1 MPFDAVFLSAV
12 ADELRAQTLTC
23 RVDKVQQPERD
34 TVILHLRAPGMSAR
48 LLLSASTNHPRAHLS
63 TRSFENPAQ
72 PPMFCMLLRKHLTGG
87 RLSAITQPPMERLLD
102 FSFDC
107 TDELGESVQK
117 HLILEL
123 MGRNSNLI
131 LTDGTGRVLDC
142 LRRVDFEMSAERQL
156 LPGLYYRLPP
166 TQGKR
171 SPFETDTDTLAQ
183 LLCAQTGQ
191 KQFDAWLLDTFGG
204 ISPLLCRELA
214 FRIFGDVDTDI
225 AALSQ
230 DAKRQ
235 AAVSLYEQFSAL
247 ADGKKAPVLLVKQ
260 DRPWDFTCIPI
271 AQYGGFVRC
280 ELQQGFSQ
288 LLDSFYGE
296 RDHAE
301 RLRQKTQAVRK
312 LLTNLCNRTARKLA
326 LQKKELAGTYD
337 RERLRRLGDIV
348 TANLHAIA
356 RGQSRLRAV
365 DFYDPDM
372 QEIDIPL
379 NPALSPQQNAAKF
392 YKDYQK
398 AKTAERVLTG
408 QIARG
413 ETELDY
419 LESVLEALS
428 RAESER
434 DIQQIRAELAD
445 GGYLREQTQK
455 KRMKLPPAKPMQF
468 RSTEGYTILA
478 GRNNQQNDMLTTKLA
493 EKGDIWLHAQKIHG
507 SHVIIVCAGQTPSDE
522 TVTEAMTL
530 AAYYSQ
536 SREGQNVPVDYTRVK
551 NVKKPNGAKPG
562 MVIYDRYATGY
573 VTPDAALAEKLKVEK
588 S

>member
-72 PPMFCMLLRKHLTGG
+72 PPMFCMLLRKHLAGG

-142 LRRVDFEMSAERQL
+142 LRRVDFEMSAGRQL

-536 SREGQNVPVDYTRVK
+536 SCEGQNVPVDYTRVK

-562 MVIYDRYATGY
+562 MVVYDRYATGY
-573 VTPDAALAEKLKVEK
+573 VTPDAALVEKLKVEK

>member
-102 FSFDC
+102 FSFEC

-171 SPFETDTDTLAQ
+171 SPFETDADMLAQ

-230 DAKRQ
+230 DAKQQ
-235 AAVSLYEQFSAL
+235 AAFSLHEQFSAL

-301 RLRQKTQAVRK
+301 RLRQKTQAMRK

-326 LQKKELAGTYD
+326 LQKKELAGTHD

-398 AKTAERVLTG
+398 AKTAERVLTE

-468 RSTEGYTILA
+468 RSTEGYTILV

-493 EKGDIWLHAQKIHG
+493 EKGDLWLHAQKIHG
-507 SHVIIVCAGQTPSDE
+507 SHVIIVCAGQTPSDQ

-573 VTPDAALAEKLKVEK
+573 ATPDAALAEKLKAER

>member
-1 MPFDAVFLSAV
+1 MPFDAIFLSAV

-72 PPMFCMLLRKHLTGG
+72 PPMFCMLLRKHLAGG

-235 AAVSLYEQFSAL
+235 AAVSLHEQFSAL

-507 SHVIIVCAGQTPSDE
+507 SHVIIVCAGRTPSDE

-562 MVIYDRYATGY
+562 MVVYDRYATGY
-573 VTPDAALAEKLKVEK
+573 VTPDAALVEKLKVEK

>member
-72 PPMFCMLLRKHLTGG
+72 PPMFCMLLRKHLAGG

-142 LRRVDFEMSAERQL
+142 LRRVDFEMSAGRQL

-562 MVIYDRYATGY
+562 MVVYDRYATGY
-573 VTPDAALAEKLKVEK
+573 VTPDAALVEKLKVEK

>member
-1 MPFDAVFLSAV
+1 MPFDAIFLTAV
-12 ADELRAQTLTC
+12 AAELRAQTLGC

-34 TVILHLRAPGMSAR
+34 TVILHLRAPGMTAR
-48 LLLSASTNHPRAHLS
+48 MLLSASSNHPRAHLTTLS
-63 TRSFENPAQ
+63 CENPAQ

-87 RLSAITQPPMERLLD
+87 RLASITQPPMERLLD

-123 MGRNSNLI
+123 MGRNSNLV
-131 LTDGTGRVLDC
+131 LTDGSGRVLDC

-166 TQGKR
+166 AQDKR
-171 SPFETDTDTLAQ
+171 NPFQTDADTIAQ
-183 LLCAQTGQ
+183 LLCSQTGQ
-191 KQFDAWLLDTFGG
+191 KKFDAWLLDTFGG
-204 ISPLLCRELA
+204 ISPLLCRELT
-214 FRIFGDVDTDI
+214 FRLFGDIDADI
-225 AALSQ
+225 SALSQ
-230 DAKRQ
+230 DVKQQ
-235 AAVSLYEQFSAL
+235 AAYSLHEQFSAL
-247 ADGKKAPVLLVKQ
+247 AGSEKTPVLLIKQ
-260 DRPWDFTCIPI
+260 DRLWDFTCIGI
-271 AQYGGFVRC
+271 EQYGSFVRC
-280 ELQQGFSQ
+280 EPQPGFSH

-296 RDHAE
+296 RDRAE
-301 RLRQKTQAVRK
+301 RLRQKTQTLRK
-312 LLTNLCNRTARKLA
+312 LLTNLQNRTARKLE
-326 LQKKELAGTYD
+326 LQKKELAGTHD

-348 TANLHAIA
+348 TANLHAIG
-356 RGQSRLRAV
+356 RGQSLLRAI

-372 QEIDIPL
+372 REIDIAL

-398 AKTAERVLTG
+398 AKTAERVLTE

-419 LESVLEALS
+419 LGSVLEALA

-434 DIQQIRAELAD
+434 DIQQIRAELES

-468 RSTEGYTILA
+468 RSTEGYTILV
-478 GRNNQQNDMLTTKLA
+478 GRNNQQNDLLTTKLA
-493 EKGDIWLHAQKIHG
+493 EKSDLWLHAQKIHG
-507 SHVIIVCAGQTPSDE
+507 SHVIIACAGQTPSDE

-573 VTPDAALAEKLKVEK
+573 VTPDAALVERLKVEK

>member
-72 PPMFCMLLRKHLTGG
+72 PPMFCMLLRKHLAGG

-235 AAVSLYEQFSAL
+235 AAVSLHEQFSAL

-562 MVIYDRYATGY
+562 MVVYDRYATGY
-573 VTPDAALAEKLKVEK
+573 VTPDAALVEKLKVEK

>member
-142 LRRVDFEMSAERQL
+142 LRRVDFEMSAGRQL

-326 LQKKELAGTYD
+326 LQKKELAGTHD

-562 MVIYDRYATGY
+562 MVVYDRYATGY
-573 VTPDAALAEKLKVEK
+573 VTPDAALVEKLKVEK

>member
-1 MPFDAVFLSAV
+1 MPFDAIFLSAG

-72 PPMFCMLLRKHLTGG
+72 PPMFCMLLRKHLVGG

-235 AAVSLYEQFSAL
+235 AAVSLHEQFSAL

-493 EKGDIWLHAQKIHG
+493 EKGDIWLHAQKIHD
-507 SHVIIVCAGQTPSDE
+507 SHVIIVCAGRTPSDE

-573 VTPDAALAEKLKVEK
+573 VTPDAALVEKLKVEK

>member
-102 FSFDC
+102 FSFEC

-171 SPFETDTDTLAQ
+171 SPFETDADMLAQ

-230 DAKRQ
+230 DAKQQ
-235 AAVSLYEQFSAL
+235 AAFSLHEQFSAL

-326 LQKKELAGTYD
+326 LQKKELAGTHD

-398 AKTAERVLTG
+398 AKTAERVLTE

-468 RSTEGYTILA
+468 RSTEGYTILV

-493 EKGDIWLHAQKIHG
+493 EKGDLWLHAQKIHG
-507 SHVIIVCAGQTPSDE
+507 SHVIIVCAGQTPSDQ